1 MAIRF
6 DASGDSLSRARLAG
20 AKTVMAWVYI
30 TTDRNDYT
38 VFFGL
43 GSNELIGTGGDGTTL
58 LHYDGTMERTGSN
71 LSTGTWFHLAY
82 VSNGDDLANGFTV
95 YLNGAADIT
104 YTVRSLT
111 SAGTNMYLGNDEYSE
126 WLNGRMAHVKI
137 WNVALTAAEIQ
148 QEMYS
153 SRPQRFA
160 NLWSWLPMIESGSGR
175 NSEWSSS
182 GNTWTANGTLADED
196 GPPVAWNLT
205 GWQLPFVTSGGAA
218 GQTLLPARIES
229 TATVY
234 SPTLQPGAVTIQPA
248 RIESTAIVYEPTV
261 SQTGAA
267 QTLLPELIG
276 STATVY
282 EPVIVPGGVVILP
295 EYITSTAQVFE
306 PYIGSGT
313 VISAARIES
322 TATVYEPAI
331 LPGGVVILP
340 ALIDSTAT
348 VYEPVVAA
356 GAVVVIPARIESA
369 AIVYGPT
376 LESTA
381 LVIQPDRIE
390 SVAIVYEPIIVV
402 GAVNIQP
409 DFIAST
415 AQVFEPFI
423 GTGIEQFVIPDFIVS
438 TAQVYAAVIMTIV
451 SSRIFRVAPEAR
463 IQNVAAESRTYTV
476 AAESRTYTVQE

>member
-82 VSNGDDLANGFTV
+82 VSNGDALANGFTV

-423 GTGIEQFVIPDFIVS
+423 GTGIEQFVPDFIVS

>member
-82 VSNGDDLANGFTV
+82 VSNGDALANGFTV

-153 SRPQRFA
+153 SRPQRFT

-282 EPVIVPGGVVILP
+282 EPVIVPGVVVVLP
-295 EYITSTAQVFE
+295 
-306 PYIGSGT
+306 
-313 VISAARIES
+313 ARIES
-322 TATVYEPAI
+322 TATVYNPT
-331 LPGGVVILP
+331 LQPGVVVVLP
-340 ALIDSTAT
+340 ARIESTAT
-348 VYEPVVAA
+348 VYNPTLQP
-356 GAVVVIPARIESA
+356 GVVVRITPPPTAAPRSNMAARRPPTNPALSSSCLPASRAQQRSMSR
-369 AIVYGPT
+369 
-376 LESTA
+376 L
-381 LVIQPDRIE
+381 LL
-390 SVAIVYEPIIVV
+390 SVAWL
-402 GAVNIQP
+402 
-409 DFIAST
+409 
-415 AQVFEPFI
+415 
-423 GTGIEQFVIPDFIVS
+423 
-438 TAQVYAAVIMTIV
+438 
-451 SSRIFRVAPEAR
+451 
-463 IQNVAAESRTYTV
+463 
-476 AAESRTYTVQE
+476 

>member
-82 VSNGDDLANGFTV
+82 VSNGDALANGFTV

-153 SRPQRFA
+153 SRPQRFT

-205 GWQLPFVTSGGAA
+205 GWQLPFV
-218 GQTLLPARIES
+218 
-229 TATVY
+229 
-234 SPTLQPGAVTIQPA
+234 
-248 RIESTAIVYEPTV
+248 
-261 SQTGAA
+261 
-267 QTLLPELIG
+267 
-276 STATVY
+276 
-282 EPVIVPGGVVILP
+282 
-295 EYITSTAQVFE
+295 
-306 PYIGSGT
+306 
-313 VISAARIES
+313 
-322 TATVYEPAI
+322 
-331 LPGGVVILP
+331 
-340 ALIDSTAT
+340 
-348 VYEPVVAA
+348 
-356 GAVVVIPARIESA
+356 
-369 AIVYGPT
+369 
-376 LESTA
+376 
-381 LVIQPDRIE
+381 
-390 SVAIVYEPIIVV
+390 
-402 GAVNIQP
+402 
-409 DFIAST
+409 
-415 AQVFEPFI
+415 
-423 GTGIEQFVIPDFIVS
+423 
-438 TAQVYAAVIMTIV
+438 
-451 SSRIFRVAPEAR
+451 
-463 IQNVAAESRTYTV
+463 
-476 AAESRTYTVQE
+476 

>member
-6 DASGDSLSRARLAG
+6 DASGDSLSRARLTG
-20 AKTVMAWVYI
+20 AKTVMAWIYLAV
-30 TTDRNDYT
+30 DRNAYT

-43 GSNELIGTGGDGTTL
+43 GDNAFVGTLSDGTSIIF
-58 LHYDGTMERTGSN
+58 YDGSVEHSTSGS
-71 LSTGTWFHLAY
+71 LTVGAWQHVAFVGA
-82 VSNGDDLANGFTV
+82 GDSSSDTFSV
-95 YLNGAADIT
+95 YLNGAQIGTGTRAAND
-104 YTVRSLT
+104 
-111 SAGTNMYLGNDEYSE
+111 AGTNMYLGNDTYSE
-126 WLNGRMAHVKI
+126 WLNGRLAHVKI
-137 WNVALTAAEIQ
+137 WNAALTAAEIQ

-248 RIESTAIVYEPTV
+248 RIESTVTVYEPTI
-261 SQTGAA
+261 SQTGPA

>member
-82 VSNGDDLANGFTV
+82 VSNGDALANGFTV

-282 EPVIVPGGVVILP
+282 EPVIVPGVVVVLPARIESTATVYNPTLQPGVVVVLP
-295 EYITSTAQVFE
+295 
-306 PYIGSGT
+306 
-313 VISAARIES
+313 ARIES
-322 TATVYEPAI
+322 TATVYEPVVAVGGMVVTI
-331 LPGGVVILP
+331 TRIESTVTVYEPTISQTGPAQTLLPE
-340 ALIDSTAT
+340 LIGSTAT
-348 VYEPVVAA
+348 VYEPVIVPGGVVPGGTVVARSFLLHGLRA
-356 GAVVVIPARIESA
+356 QRPSTFPPASK
-369 AIVYGPT
+369 
-376 LESTA
+376 
-381 LVIQPDRIE
+381 
-390 SVAIVYEPIIVV
+390 
-402 GAVNIQP
+402 
-409 DFIAST
+409 
-415 AQVFEPFI
+415 
-423 GTGIEQFVIPDFIVS
+423 
-438 TAQVYAAVIMTIV
+438 
-451 SSRIFRVAPEAR
+451 
-463 IQNVAAESRTYTV
+463 
-476 AAESRTYTVQE
+476 VQR

>member
-82 VSNGDDLANGFTV
+82 VSNGDALANGFTV

-234 SPTLQPGAVTIQPA
+234 SPALQPGAVPYTACPHREHGDRLRTDRFADRGSANTVARTYWQHGDRLRTRDCSGRCRRLACSHREHGHRLQSDVAAWRCRRLACPHREHGHRLQSDVAAWRCRRLACPHREHGHRLQSDVAAWRCRRLACPHGANPPAALTIRRCSLA
-248 RIESTAIVYEPTV
+248 LS
-261 SQTGAA
+261 S
-267 QTLLPELIG
+267 
-276 STATVY
+276 SC
-282 EPVIVPGGVVILP
+282 
-295 EYITSTAQVFE
+295 
-306 PYIGSGT
+306 
-313 VISAARIES
+313 
-322 TATVYEPAI
+322 
-331 LPGGVVILP
+331 LP
-340 ALIDSTAT
+340 ASRAQQRSMSRL
-348 VYEPVVAA
+348 
-356 GAVVVIPARIESA
+356 
-369 AIVYGPT
+369 
-376 LESTA
+376 L
-381 LVIQPDRIE
+381 L
-390 SVAIVYEPIIVV
+390 SVAWL
-402 GAVNIQP
+402 
-409 DFIAST
+409 
-415 AQVFEPFI
+415 
-423 GTGIEQFVIPDFIVS
+423 
-438 TAQVYAAVIMTIV
+438 
-451 SSRIFRVAPEAR
+451 
-463 IQNVAAESRTYTV
+463 
-476 AAESRTYTVQE
+476 

>member
-1 MAIRF
+1 MANLLYPLFKQRL
-6 DASGDSLSRARLAG
+6 LSPGIDLSSVTLRAVL
-20 AKTVMAWVYI
+20 V
-30 TTDRNDYT
+30 D
-38 VFFGL
+38 
-43 GSNELIGTGGDGTTL
+43 
-58 LHYDGTMERTGSN
+58 
-71 LSTGTWFHLAY
+71 TGTYTYSAAHDAY
-82 VSNGDDLANGFTV
+82 DDLAGVVGTESGTLGSKTFTNGVFDCADATFTAVTGATAEAVVIFVDSGTASTDSVSYTHLDV
-95 YLNGAADIT
+95 YKRQT

-153 SRPQRFA
+153 SRPQRFT

-267 QTLLPELIG
+267 QTLLPEPVSYTHLDVYKRQVLMVWNHNRDRRCGMNYVGLAIELKRSDRSNHATNEQVIWLEYLAAQGFRCEICYGLSLIH
-276 STATVY
+276 
-282 EPVIVPGGVVILP
+282 I
-295 EYITSTAQVFE
+295 
-306 PYIGSGT
+306 
-313 VISAARIES
+313 
-322 TATVYEPAI
+322 
-331 LPGGVVILP
+331 
-340 ALIDSTAT
+340 
-348 VYEPVVAA
+348 
-356 GAVVVIPARIESA
+356 
-369 AIVYGPT
+369 
-376 LESTA
+376 
-381 LVIQPDRIE
+381 
-390 SVAIVYEPIIVV
+390 
-402 GAVNIQP
+402 
-409 DFIAST
+409 
-415 AQVFEPFI
+415 
-423 GTGIEQFVIPDFIVS
+423 
-438 TAQVYAAVIMTIV
+438 
-451 SSRIFRVAPEAR
+451 
-463 IQNVAAESRTYTV
+463 
-476 AAESRTYTVQE
+476 